1 MVGAGRIK
9 ISGSFTMIKD
19 SCLFLVSFWVGLVV
33 FVDSSSPSSTP
44 CLSNIPSHPTLSK
57 SAIRIFE

>member
-9 ISGSFTMIKD
+9 ISGSFTMIKE

-33 FVDSSSPSSTP
+33 FVDNSSPSSTP
-44 CLSNIPSHPTLSK
+44 FLSNIPSHPTLSK